1 MKPDSLRRS
10 ILVSLASTS
19 ALLPLA
25 AMAADKVVKI
35 GAALPLTG
43 PQGEDISGMFSAEEQ
58 RFGVHAGDLET
69 SMMLAIDP
77 GHVNMATAA
86 NFPSTAQLRASN
98 YTILGN
104 GKTAKF
110 AWQMQDYNPAG
121 AAGDASAATSEKGQ
135 DVVDA
140 AGRALAA
147 LLSEI
152 ERLSMSTLNNVAN

>member
-1 MKPDSLRRS
+1 
-10 ILVSLASTS
+10 
-19 ALLPLA
+19 
-25 AMAADKVVKI
+25 
-35 GAALPLTG
+35 
-43 PQGEDISGMFSAEEQ
+43 
-58 RFGVHAGDLET
+58 
-69 SMMLAIDP
+69 MMLAIDP

-86 NFPSTAQLRASN
+86 NFPSSAQLRASN

-121 AAGDASAATSEKGQ
+121 AAGDAAAGTSEKGQ
-135 DVVDA
+135 DVLDA

-152 ERLSMSTLNNVAN
+152 ERLSMSTLNNAAN